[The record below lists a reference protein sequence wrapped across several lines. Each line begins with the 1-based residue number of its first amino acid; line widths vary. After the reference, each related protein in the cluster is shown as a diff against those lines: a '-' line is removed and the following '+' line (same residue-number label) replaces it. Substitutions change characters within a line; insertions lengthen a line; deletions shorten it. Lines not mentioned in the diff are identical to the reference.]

1 MLAGLF
7 RSNQP
12 AVLFVAPLLVVFLLL
27 PTFSE
32 PAAPQQGL
40 MPLSALVEHLLG
52 SASWP
57 RHLLAIL
64 LVVALAVQLTSVV
77 NGLELMDRRN
87 HLVALLFPVLLAGLG
102 GVSIYEPALLGMPLV
117 LFALRRTWSISNT
130 GGVLGVLFDSGFLLG
145 IASLCYLPYAFVLVV
160 VWASVSV
167 IRPFAWREYILP
179 TLGLA
184 LVFYLA
190 WAMLNLMDRTPW
202 QPLLT
207 ITRFNATAA
216 TMLHPTAARA
226 GFWSITGLVLL
237 VAIMAFFTG
246 YARSVMRGKNLRSSF
261 LAFTTALGVLAV
273 LLGFLNRGFP
283 SVLAATPLA
292 VLCSYALL
300 TPKRPWLAEVS
311 VLLMVGLALW
321 VRWGSQ

>member
-12 AVLFVAPLLVVFLLL
+12 AVLFAVPLLAAALFL
-27 PTFSE
+27 PSFWV
-32 PAAPQQGL
+32 PAPAQTGL
-40 MPLSALVEHLLG
+40 MPLAALVEHLLG
-52 SASWP
+52 ASAWP
-57 RHLLAIL
+57 RHLVAIA
-64 LVVALAVQLTSVV
+64 LVVALAVQIAALV

-87 HLVALLFPVLLAGLG
+87 HLAAFLFPVLLAGLADKAF
-102 GVSIYEPALLGMPLV
+102 YEPALLGMPLV
-117 LFALRRTWSISNT
+117 LFALRRTWSISNM

-145 IASLCYLPYAFVLVV
+145 IASLCYLPYAFLLVV

-167 IRPFAWREYILP
+167 IRPFAWREYVLP
-179 TLGLA
+179 VIGIA

-190 WAMLNLMDRTPW
+190 WAVLTLMDLTPW

-207 ITRFNATAA
+207 MARFNAATASV
-216 TMLHPTAARA
+216 LHPTAVRA
-226 GFWSITGLVLL
+226 GFWSVAGLVLL
-237 VAIMAFFTG
+237 VALMAFSTG

-273 LLGFLNRGFP
+273 LLGFLNGGFP
-283 SVLAATPLA
+283 PVLAATPLA

-300 TPKRPWLAEVS
+300 TPKRPWLAETS
-311 VLLMVGLALW
+311 ALLMLALALW
-321 VRWGSQ
+321 VRWG